1 MFRSDRR
8 TFLRG
13 ATTVGTLG
21 LSGCVQ
27 SLGGTSYKREIGM
40 PTPQSGPLAPAGQ
53 AGIRGA
59 QVAIDDV
66 NEALDEDLSLR
77 LEDGQASPETA
88 RRVSG
93 DMIDDNVPVI
103 TGTFSSDVSN
113 ALSELAEQE
122 EVPFMTAI
130 SVAPQITSTEDDY
143 TFRLSG
149 DTNQKLQGQSQF
161 LQDQGVSALGIIAAD
176 YSFGQSA
183 VEFYRNRASDYGLTV
198 EQTSLVSL
206 RTNNFV
212 PELRKIDT
220 DVVDALFFP
229 FPGGNGPTLIQQA
242 REEGLFDAVDLV
254 IGHDSYGT
262 ELFKQALGDDIVGL
276 YNWGVDLSNE
286 RSMQASQTMRE
297 RFDVPM
303 DSLSLPNY
311 DAVAMIG
318 QAVQQAGS
326 VEPGAIRD
334 TLADMEYQA
343 ASGWNVA
350 FNDAGDNS
358 KFRMHVSQWT
368 EQGGEIRNTLQYRS
382 DVVEP

>member
-1 MFRSDRR
+1 MLRSDRR
-8 TFLRG
+8 TFIRG
-13 ATTVGTLG
+13 AAAVGTLG
-21 LSGCVQ
+21 LSGCAQ
-27 SLGGTSYKREIGM
+27 SIGGTSFNREIGM
-40 PTPQSGPLAPAGQ
+40 PTPQSGPLAPAGE

-59 QVAIDDV
+59 RVAIDDV
-66 NEALDEDLSLR
+66 NEAVDDDMALR
-77 LEDGQASPETA
+77 LEDGQASPEEA
-88 RRVSG
+88 RRVTG
-93 DMIDDNVPVI
+93 DMIDDNVPVF

-113 ALSELAEQE
+113 ALSELAERD

-130 SVAPQITSTEDDY
+130 SVAPQITSPEDDY
-143 TFRLSG
+143 TFRLGG

-161 LQDQGVSALGIIAAD
+161 LQEEGVSSIGVIAAD

-183 VEFYRNRASDYGLTV
+183 VEFYQNRASEYGL
-198 EQTSLVSL
+198 SLEHQALVPL
-206 RTNNFV
+206 QTNNFV
-212 PELRKIDT
+212 PELRQIDP
-220 DVVDALFFP
+220 DAVDALFFP
-229 FPGGNGPTLIQQA
+229 FPGGNGPTLIQQT

-262 ELFKQALGDDIVGL
+262 ELFKQALGDAIVGL
-276 YNWGVDLSNE
+276 YNWGVDLSND
-286 RSMQASQTMRE
+286 RSTQASQAMLE

-311 DAVAMIG
+311 DAVSMIG

-343 ASGWNVA
+343 ASGWNVS

-358 KFRMHVSQWT
+358 SFRMHVSQWT
-368 EQGGEIRNTLQYRS
+368 EREGEVQNALQYRS